1 MSKLTTAIHQID
13 FIDKKDE
20 HSDIANEQEISECLQ
35 LPAKPVM
42 TLNLSENLDKIGEQL
57 AEIMS
62 CSPFLKLTNT
72 CFNFDKGDKT
82 FTATTTATPD
92 LIGNASYQILHG
104 GVSATVLDT
113 LGGLIAMYEIL
124 RREQDS
130 FDERVAKATR
140 VATVDLRIDYLAV
153 GRGAFYVATGEIMRM
168 GRKGCTVRMM
178 FVDDN
183 DKPIAHGIASYT
195 F

>member
-1 MSKLTTAIHQID
+1 MTKPIITIQPVDL
-13 FIDKKDE
+13 IDKKDE

-42 TLNLSENLDKIGEQL
+42 TLNLSENLDEIGEQL

-62 CSPFLKLTNT
+62 HSPFLKLTNT

-113 LGGLIAMYEIL
+113 LGGLMGMYEIFK
-124 RREQDS
+124 RKQGTFAEQI
-130 FDERVAKATR
+130 EKASR
-140 VATVDLRIDYLAV
+140 LATVDLRIDYLAV

-183 DKPIAHGIASYT
+183 DKPIAHGIGSYT

>member
-1 MSKLTTAIHQID
+1 MTKPTTAIHQVD
-13 FIDKKDE
+13 LIDKKDE

-42 TLNLSENLDKIGEQL
+42 TLNLSENLDEIGEQL

-62 CSPFLKLTNT
+62 HSPFLKLTNT

-113 LGGLIAMYEIL
+113 LGGLMGMYEIFKCKQGTFA
-124 RREQDS
+124 EQI
-130 FDERVAKATR
+130 EKATR
-140 VATVDLRIDYLAV
+140 LATVDLRIDYLAV

-178 FVDDN
+178 FVDDS
-183 DKPIAHGIASYT
+183 DKLIAHGIGSYT